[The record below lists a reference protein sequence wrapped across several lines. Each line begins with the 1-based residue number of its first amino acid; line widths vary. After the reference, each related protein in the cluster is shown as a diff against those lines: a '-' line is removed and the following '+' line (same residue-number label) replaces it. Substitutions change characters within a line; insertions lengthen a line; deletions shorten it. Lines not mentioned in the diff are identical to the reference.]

1 MDKQYAEYLIKKTKE
16 DYDKIAGDFSRTRA
30 YLWDDLRQFA
40 SRAKGG
46 DSLLDFGC
54 GNGRLFELFGD
65 IKNVHYIGID
75 QSCALIEKAKEK
87 YAGAEFICS
96 DSAKLPFPNEHF
108 NMIFAVASL
117 HHIPSEQKRL
127 ELLVEF
133 KRTLKPD
140 GVIIITAWN
149 LWQRKYISLIAK
161 YTLKKILGQ
170 SLLDWG
176 DIFVPWKNDSGEAAA
191 ERYYHAFTVSSLKQ
205 VIQKSGFVMQE
216 SGRFG
221 GQHGEN
227 YNLYAIAKKL

>member
-1 MDKQYAEYLIKKTKE
+1 MDKQYADYLIKKTKE

-75 QSCALIEKAKEK
+75 QSCALIERAKEK
-87 YAGAEFICS
+87 YAGAEFIYS

-127 ELLVEF
+127 AQTFLPFPVSRTTVRFLALTSIHTEILL
-133 KRTLKPD
+133 
-140 GVIIITAWN
+140 N
-149 LWQRKYISLIAK
+149 
-161 YTLKKILGQ
+161 
-170 SLLDWG
+170 DWG
-176 DIFVPWKNDSGEAAA
+176 RIVLLALGV
-191 ERYYHAFTVSSLKQ
+191 Y
-205 VIQKSGFVMQE
+205 
-216 SGRFG
+216 
-221 GQHGEN
+221 
-227 YNLYAIAKKL
+227 LY